1 VSMKKPSYKLYT
13 FVFALALPF
22 VGGCKAPDINI
33 GTKEVSYWG
42 LFEPEAVMSPLIS
55 DFTEKNSG
63 TKITYE
69 EQRFDDLASYKETL
83 LTRLKE
89 GTGPCVAR
97 IHQSWVKDFSA
108 ELAPVPSSFNYEE
121 TFYPSAQESAKV
133 GGSYFAVPLMY
144 DGLVLFYNPSMF
156 AASGIDKAPLTWDEF
171 RSDAVKMTKKDEKT
185 GIISQAGAAIGAGAN
200 ISHASDILGL
210 MWAQTGVS
218 VPEDL
223 NNQAAYDALTFY
235 TDFVKKDKVWDAALP
250 ESVRAFAEGKV
261 AMIFAPSWRIF
272 DIKGVNPSFEF
283 KVAAA
288 PQVPQLGDE
297 EVSNVHWSSFWME
310 VVSKDCK
317 AQNQAFSFLSYLTSA
332 EGQRMFFDEATKS
345 RPFGEPYA
353 RVDLAESLKD
363 DTVLGAIVAGAPY
376 SFSGVITDQAGN
388 TKEVEAVVTAIEGNL
403 KGDSEEEVLGVL
415 QKTLQASE

>member
-1 VSMKKPSYKLYT
+1 MKKANYKLYT

-55 DFTEKNSG
+55 DFTKTNSG

-144 DGLVLFYNPSMF
+144 DGLALFYNPSMF
-156 AASGIDKAPLTWDEF
+156 TAAGIDKAPVTWDEF
-171 RSDAVKMTKKDEKT
+171 RADAVKMTKKDEKT
-185 GIISQAGAAIGAGAN
+185 GVISEAGAAIGTGAN

-283 KVAAA
+283 KVAPA

-310 VVSKDCK
+310 AVSKDCK
-317 AQNQAFSFLSYLTSA
+317 AQSQAFSFLSYLTSA
-332 EGQRMFFDEATKS
+332 DGQRRFFDEAAKA
-345 RPFGEPYA
+345 RIFGEPYS
-353 RVDLAESLKD
+353 RVDLADSLKD
-363 DTVLGAIVAGAPY
+363 DAVLGAIVAGAPY
-376 SFSGVITDQAGN
+376 SSSGIIADQAGN

-403 KGDSEEEVLGVL
+403 KGDSEKEVLDTL
-415 QKTLQASE
+415 QKTLQASK